1 MPLPAA
7 VPRTLLDRLGV
18 GASVVCLVHCLLTPL
33 VLVGAAAFGA
43 QVGHGAHLG
52 FHVVV
57 LALALPLALASAWP
71 GYREHR
77 DRAVLVLLGV
87 GVALLGLSFAA
98 HELVSSETAAE
109 VLHTALTVGGS
120 VFLVAGHVRNY
131 RQRARCGAHVLPHHA
146 AHDGGHEAHGAGS

>member
-77 DRAVLVLLGV
+77 RRAVPLLLGAGALLFVLNIALHDAVGEAGVLVLS
-87 GVALLGLSFAA
+87 VAGSLL
-98 HELVSSETAAE
+98 
-109 VLHTALTVGGS
+109 
-120 VFLVAGHVRNY
+120 LVAGHVVNY
-131 RQRARCGAHVLPHHA
+131 RARPRCAHHGLPHHA
-146 AHDGGHEAHGAGS
+146 AHHAE